1 MGLFKGDSTLV
12 RFIKFAGVG
21 LIAGTVDISLVWV
34 LTKFVFGGYTG
45 QVIVSP
51 VISYECSI
59 IVGFVF
65 SWFFIWNDRLSS
77 GSRKEFWTRLLA
89 YNVSNVGIFVL
100 RILLVMLFE
109 KLWDGG
115 NLVIINTVSRILAGL
130 LNFVITDKLI
140 FRKQGK

>member
-1 MGLFKGDSTLV
+1 MGFLKSESTLV
-12 RFIKFAGVG
+12 RFIKFAGAGMV
-21 LIAGTVDISLVWV
+21 AGTVDISLVWV
-34 LTKFVFGGYTG
+34 FTKFVFSGYTG

-59 IVGFVF
+59 VVGFVF

-115 NLVIINTVSRILAGL
+115 NLVIINAVSRILAGL

-140 FRKQGK
+140 FRKR

>member
-45 QVIVSP
+45 QVVVSP

-59 IVGFVF
+59 VVGFVC

-77 GSRKEFWTRLLA
+77 GSSREFWTRLAA
-89 YNVSNVGIFVL
+89 YNVSNVSIFVI
-100 RILLVMLFE
+100 RVLLVMAFE

-130 LNFVITDKLI
+130 VNFLITDKLI
-140 FRKQGK
+140 FKKSGQ

>member
-1 MGLFKGDSTLV
+1 MGVFSEGGTMV

-21 LIAGTVDISLVWV
+21 VVAGTVDISLVWV
-34 LTKFVFGGYTG
+34 LTKFIFGGYYG
-45 QVIVSP
+45 QMVVSP

-65 SWFFIWNDRLSS
+65 SWYFIWNDRLSTGGRS
-77 GSRKEFWTRLLA
+77 EFWKRLAA
-89 YNVSNVGIFVL
+89 YNVSNVGIFAL
-100 RILLVMLFE
+100 RVLLVMMFE
-109 KLWDGG
+109 KIWDGG

-140 FRKQGK
+140 FKKK

>member
-1 MGLFKGDSTLV
+1 MGFLKGDSTLV

-21 LIAGTVDISLVWV
+21 LIAGTVDISLVWAF
-34 LTKFVFGGYTG
+34 TKFVFSGYTG

-65 SWFFIWNDRLSS
+65 SWYFIWNDRLSTGGRS
-77 GSRKEFWTRLLA
+77 EFWKRLAA
-89 YNVSNVGIFVL
+89 YNVSNVGIFAL
-100 RILLVMLFE
+100 RVLLVMMFE
-109 KLWDGG
+109 KIWDGG

-140 FRKQGK
+140 FKKK

>member
-1 MGLFKGDSTLV
+1 MGALKSDSTLV

-21 LIAGTVDISLVWV
+21 LIAGTVDISLVWG
-34 LTKFVFGGYTG
+34 LTKFVFGGYAG
-45 QVIVSP
+45 QMVVSP

-77 GSRKEFWTRLLA
+77 GGRSEFWTRLAA
-89 YNVSNVGIFVL
+89 YNISSVGIFAL

-140 FRKQGK
+140 FRKKK

>member
-1 MGLFKGDSTLV
+1 M

-21 LIAGTVDISLVWV
+21 LVAGTVDISLVWA
-34 LTKFVFGGYTG
+34 LTKFIFGGYYG
-45 QVIVSP
+45 QMVVSP

-65 SWFFIWNDRLSS
+65 SWYFIWNDRLSTGGRS
-77 GSRKEFWTRLLA
+77 EFWKRLAA
-89 YNVSNVGIFVL
+89 YNVSNVGIFAL
-100 RILLVMLFE
+100 RVLLVMMFE
-109 KLWDGG
+109 KILDGG

-140 FRKQGK
+140 FKKK

>member
-1 MGLFKGDSTLV
+1 MGVLKSDSTLV

-34 LTKFVFGGYTG
+34 LTKFVFFGYYG
-45 QVIVSP
+45 QMMVSP

-65 SWFFIWNDRLSS
+65 SWFFIWNDRLSTGGRS
-77 GSRKEFWTRLLA
+77 EFWTRLVA
-89 YNVSNVGIFVL
+89 YNISNVGIFVL
-100 RILLVMLFE
+100 RVLLVMLFE

-130 LNFVITDKLI
+130 LNFVITDKII
-140 FRKQGK
+140 FKKKK

>member
-1 MGLFKGDSTLV
+1 MGFLKGDSTLV

-21 LIAGTVDISLVWV
+21 LIAGTVDISLVWAF
-34 LTKFVFGGYTG
+34 TKFVFSGYTG

-65 SWFFIWNDRLSS
+65 SWYFIWNDRLSTGGRS
-77 GSRKEFWTRLLA
+77 EFWKRLAA
-89 YNVSNVGIFVL
+89 YNVSNVGIFAL
-100 RILLVMLFE
+100 RVLLVMMFE
-109 KLWDGG
+109 KIWDGG

-140 FRKQGK
+140 FKRK

>member
-1 MGLFKGDSTLV
+1 MGVFSKGDTMV

-21 LIAGTVDISLVWV
+21 LVAGTVDISLVWV
-34 LTKFVFGGYTG
+34 LTKFIFGGYYG
-45 QVIVSP
+45 QMVVSP

-65 SWFFIWNDRLSS
+65 SWYFIWNDRLSTGGRS
-77 GSRKEFWTRLLA
+77 EFWKRLAA
-89 YNVSNVGIFVL
+89 YNVSNVGIFAL
-100 RILLVMLFE
+100 RVLLVMMFE
-109 KLWDGG
+109 KICDGG

-140 FRKQGK
+140 FKKK

>member
-1 MGLFKGDSTLV
+1 MGVFSKGGTMV

-21 LIAGTVDISLVWV
+21 LVAGTVDISLVWA
-34 LTKFVFGGYTG
+34 LTKFIFGGYYG
-45 QVIVSP
+45 QMVVSP

-65 SWFFIWNDRLSS
+65 SWYFIWNDRLSTGGRS
-77 GSRKEFWTRLLA
+77 EFWKRLAA
-89 YNVSNVGIFVL
+89 YNVSNVGIFAL
-100 RILLVMLFE
+100 RVLLVMMFE
-109 KLWDGG
+109 KIWDGG

-140 FRKQGK
+140 FKRK

>member
-1 MGLFKGDSTLV
+1 MGFLKGDSTLV

-34 LTKFVFGGYTG
+34 FTKFVFSGYTG

-59 IVGFVF
+59 VVGFVF
-65 SWFFIWNDRLSS
+65 SWFFIWNDRLAS
-77 GSRKEFWTRLLA
+77 GSRREFWTRLAA
-89 YNVSNVGIFVL
+89 YNISNVGIFVL
-100 RILLVMLFE
+100 RVLLVMLFE

-115 NLVIINTVSRILAGL
+115 NLVIINTVSRILAGF

-140 FRKQGK
+140 FRKR

>member
-1 MGLFKGDSTLV
+1 MV

-21 LIAGTVDISLVWV
+21 LVAGTVDISLVWV
-34 LTKFVFGGYTG
+34 LTKFIFGGYYG
-45 QVIVSP
+45 QMVVSP

-65 SWFFIWNDRLSS
+65 SWYFIWNDRLSTGGRS
-77 GSRKEFWTRLLA
+77 EFWKRLA
-89 YNVSNVGIFVL
+89 TYNVSNVGIFAL
-100 RILLVMLFE
+100 RVLLVMMFE
-109 KLWDGG
+109 KIWDGG

-140 FRKQGK
+140 FKKK

>member
-1 MGLFKGDSTLV
+1 MKGDSTLV

-21 LIAGTVDISLVWV
+21 LIAGTVDISLVWAF
-34 LTKFVFGGYTG
+34 TKFVFSGYTG

-65 SWFFIWNDRLSS
+65 SWYFIWNDRLSTGGRS
-77 GSRKEFWTRLLA
+77 EFWKRLAA
-89 YNVSNVGIFVL
+89 YNVSNVGIFAL
-100 RILLVMLFE
+100 RVLLVMMFE
-109 KLWDGG
+109 KIWDGG

-140 FRKQGK
+140 FKRK

>member
-1 MGLFKGDSTLV
+1 MGCLSKGGTMV

-21 LIAGTVDISLVWV
+21 LVAGTVDISLVWA
-34 LTKFVFGGYTG
+34 LTKFIFGGYYG
-45 QVIVSP
+45 QMVVSP

-65 SWFFIWNDRLSS
+65 SWYFIWNDRLSTGGRS
-77 GSRKEFWTRLLA
+77 EFWKRLAA
-89 YNVSNVGIFVL
+89 YNVSNVGIFAL
-100 RILLVMLFE
+100 RVLLVMMFE
-109 KLWDGG
+109 KIWDGG

-140 FRKQGK
+140 FKKK